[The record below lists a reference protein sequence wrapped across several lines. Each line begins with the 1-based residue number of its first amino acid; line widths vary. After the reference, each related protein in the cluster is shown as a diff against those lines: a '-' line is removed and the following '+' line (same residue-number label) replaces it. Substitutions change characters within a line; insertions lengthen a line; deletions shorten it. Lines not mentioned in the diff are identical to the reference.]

1 MVNVSNLGFGGSGI
15 PDALPKAVAEL
26 QGMRM
31 QIVDGAAAGTVVPV
45 AGMDPEDHIGAALD
59 LTGMAT
65 INVGTLSIAE
75 RNAKATITCL
85 TTAVE
90 GDKIT
95 VNGKTYTVK
104 DVVVHT
110 SYNPPPGVIPIDVTP
125 SGTDNEKLAKALA
138 KALMS
143 GDSTITAAVGPGA
156 GSPPAMNVVTVK
168 VRQPG
173 TAGNAVTLSETGNG
187 FTVSGATFAGG
198 TSAGSGGF
206 TSSASLAGK
215 KILLVWYDKRPGALT
230 NPLMMQV
237 LQGMEEPPEFE
248 ELTVTELEPESAV
261 IGEPSFTLHVHGTG
275 FGPDSKIVFNG
286 YEEPTTFVS
295 RNELTT
301 GVDMNVWTAPSEPLP
316 VFVRTGL
323 GDASEPMDF
332 QFNAAE
338 GGALGARGA
347 GGPGGP
353 GGPGGLRG
361 PGGPGGPGGN
371 LTIKR
376 RQGR

>member
-1 MVNVSNLGFGGSGI
+1 MSMVNVQNLGFGGSGI

-26 QGMRM
+26 QGMKM

-65 INVGTLSIAE
+65 LNLGTLAIAE

-85 TTAVE
+85 TTAVD
-90 GDKIT
+90 GDKIS

-110 SYNPPPGVIPIDVTP
+110 SYNAPPGVIPIDVTP
-125 SGTDNEKLAKALA
+125 SGTDSEKLAKALA

-143 GDSTITAAVGPGA
+143 GDSTITAAVTAGA

-173 TAGNAVTLSETGNG
+173 TAGNAYTLSETGNG
-187 FTVSGATFAGG
+187 FTVSGAQFTGG

-206 TSSASLAGK
+206 TSTVSLAGK

-230 NPLMMQV
+230 NPLLYQAMQN
-237 LQGMEEPPEFE
+237 MEDPPTELE
-248 ELTVTELEPESAV
+248 ELTVTELEPATAN
-261 IGEPSFTLHVHGTG
+261 IGDPSFTLHVHGTG

-286 YEEPTTFVS
+286 HDEPTTFVS

-301 GVDMNVWTAPSEPLP
+301 GVDMKVWKAESDPLP

-323 GDASEPMDF
+323 GDASEPLDF
-332 QFNAAE
+332 QFFAAGTE
-338 GGALGARGA
+338 AQSQGRSTA
-347 GGPGGP
+347 
-353 GGPGGLRG
+353 
-361 PGGPGGPGGN
+361 GN

-376 RQGR
+376 RVDQRQEQSKGDKRGR